1 MTSNDPKQV
10 VLRFNKEVL
19 QNGNEEVFKEI
30 MHPDFINRTPAT
42 VSNKADGV
50 WQNISKVLRPAFPD
64 LQVIIYDQVCEG
76 DKVTTRKAILATHL
90 GEIMGVKA
98 TERKVKIDV
107 IDIVRV
113 KDGKYIEHWGIN
125 NLYKVVEELKK

>member
-1 MTSNDPKQV
+1 MSVVDPKQV

-19 QNGNEEVFKEI
+19 ENGNEEVFRQI
-30 MHPDFINRTPAT
+30 MHEDFVNRTPAT

-50 WQNISKVLRPAFPD
+50 WQNISQVLRPAFPD
-64 LQVIIYDQVCEG
+64 LKVVIYDQIAEG
-76 DKVTTRKAILATHL
+76 DKVTTRKAILGTHL
-90 GEIMGVKA
+90 GAIMGVA
-98 TERKVKIDV
+98 PTERKVKIDV

-113 KDGKYIEHWGIN
+113 KDGKYLEHWGIN